1 LETSAVRSSP
11 SRRGFLAAGTGL
23 AAAAAFPALSGCG
36 LTGSDVSDP
45 DTLVVHTQLGTTA
58 PGSPTYNAL
67 MDVFHQENPGL
78 RIKNLVNG
86 DDLAQ
91 VYETSRLARKE
102 PDVVMVN
109 LYDKTLAW
117 TEVGATLDVTGYLD
131 DWGLRERVV
140 PAALE
145 QWTDDK
151 GRLRA
156 FPYFAA
162 NWPVAFNTSLLDR
175 AGVGAIPTTGDQLI
189 GAARK
194 LRAKGIAPVTVGGND
209 WTGQKLLA
217 QIIQTFLTP
226 EEARKIY
233 TTGDFS
239 GSRGAR
245 EGIDYFVELRDA
257 GVFADKAQGLT
268 SDTMTTQFDTQ
279 DAAIQSAMS
288 SALALVPAKVAGH
301 TEVGGWPLAPGA
313 AHAKPTIM
321 RTYTLI
327 ALWISPNGAKKLK
340 AVEKFVRF
348 MYRPDVVSRFITE
361 SGRDMAVVTDTLSRN
376 FPLVAKA
383 QQLGSRVSEVLL
395 PDLFVPPAA
404 TQPLITATS
413 TAFTRGT
420 SASTVRRGLETAY
433 RAA

>member
-1 LETSAVRSSP
+1 MCSP
-11 SRRGFLAAGTGL
+11 LSRRGFLAAGSGL
-23 AAAAAFPALSGCG
+23 AAAAAIPAVSGCSS
-36 LTGSDVSDP
+36 LASADSDP
-45 DTLVVHTQLGTTA
+45 GTLVVHTQLGTTA
-58 PGSPTYNAL
+58 PGSATYTA
-67 MDVFHQENPGL
+67 VVKEFHRENPGL
-78 RIKNLVNG
+78 RVKNLVNG

-117 TEVGATLDVTGYLD
+117 TDVGATVDVRDHLD
-131 DWGLRERVV
+131 DWGLRERVL
-140 PAALE
+140 PAALAE
-145 QWTDDK
+145 WTDGK

-162 NWPVAFNTSLLDR
+162 NWPVAYNTALLER
-175 AGVGAIPTTGDQLI
+175 AGVDSVPTTGDQLI

-226 EEARKIY
+226 QEARGVY
-233 TTGDFS
+233 STGDFS
-239 GSRGAR
+239 GRGAR
-245 EGIDYFVELRDA
+245 EGIDYFVALRDA

-268 SDTMTTQFDTQ
+268 SDTMTTQYNTE
-279 DAAIQSAMS
+279 AAAVQSAMS
-288 SALALVPAKVAGH
+288 SALAKVPPKTAGH

-313 AHAKPTIM
+313 AHDKPTIL
-321 RTYTLI
+321 RSFTLI
-327 ALWISPNGAKKLK
+327 GFWISPNGVKKLP
-340 AVEKFVRF
+340 AVETFVRF
-348 MYRPDVVSRFITE
+348 MYRPEVVSRFITE
-361 SGRDMAVVTDTLSRN
+361 SGRDMALVTDTVSKE

-383 QQLGSRVSEVLL
+383 QQLGGRVGQALL
-395 PDLFVPPAA
+395 PDLYVPPAA

-420 SASTVRRGLETAY
+420 SAASVRSALESAY
-433 RAA
+433 RTA

>member
-1 LETSAVRSSP
+1 MRSSL
-11 SRRGFLAAGTGL
+11 SRRGFLAAGSGV
-23 AAAAAFPALSGCG
+23 AAAAAVPALSGCST
-36 LTGSDVSDP
+36 LASADSDP
-45 DTLVVHTQLGTTA
+45 GTLLVHTQLGTTA
-58 PGSPTYNAL
+58 PGSPTYKA
-67 MDVFHQENPGL
+67 VVKEFHKENPGL
-78 RIKNLVNG
+78 RVKNLVNG
-86 DDLAQ
+86 DDLPQ

-117 TEVGATLDVTGYLD
+117 TDVGATVDVSGYLD
-131 DWGLRERVV
+131 DWGLRERVL

-145 QWTDDK
+145 EWTDGK

-156 FPYFAA
+156 FPYFAT
-162 NWPVAFNTSLLDR
+162 NWPVAYNTALLER
-175 AGVGAIPTTGDQLI
+175 AGVGSVPTTGDQLI

-226 EEARKIY
+226 DEARKVY

-245 EGIDYFVELRDA
+245 EGIDYFVQLRDA

-268 SDTMTTQFDTQ
+268 SDTMTTQYNTEA
-279 DAAIQSAMS
+279 AAIQSAMS
-288 SALALVPAKVAGH
+288 SALAKVAPKAAAH
-301 TEVGGWPLAPGA
+301 TEIGGWPLAPGA
-313 AHAKPTIM
+313 SHSKPTIL
-321 RTYTLI
+321 RSYTLI
-327 ALWISPNGAKKLK
+327 GFWISPNGVKKLSS
-340 AVEKFVRF
+340 VEKFLRF
-348 MYRPDVVSRFITE
+348 MYRPEVVSRFITE
-361 SGRDMAVVTDTLSRN
+361 SGRDMALVTDTVSKQ

-383 QQLGSRVSEVLL
+383 QQLGDGVGQVLL
-395 PDLFVPPAA
+395 PDLYVPPTA

-420 SASTVRRGLETAY
+420 SAAAVRSALESAY
-433 RAA
+433 RTA